1 MDTRDVFTQD
11 PRFLVLQLLHSTNI
25 FSSTLTPKKI
35 AFMKDKISNSTA
47 YYIPEL
53 FPNQSQNSKDEI
65 LKDLFSVNIKKNNGL
80 PDRRNSQTR
89 DVNRR

>member
-1 MDTRDVFTQD
+1 MLKIRPEQINVCTR
-11 PRFLVLQLLHSTNI
+11 NI
-25 FSSTLTPKKI
+25 APVNPAVASIISS
-35 AFMKDKISNSTA
+35 KISNSTA

-80 PDRRNSQTR
+80 PEVKNFKHKICHFPN
-89 DVNRR
+89 DVYYSRSRI